1 MSNTMILVGLKRFIE
16 RQIYK
21 SKRSPFEYVVLA
33 TLGFLVAAVAKYPNR
48 AFLTR
53 ARPDLEKCHAVGY
66 PLLGNMPQLLRNR
79 SDSLNSMNTA
89 FKHFGDVFTLTIPLF
104 GRIILV
110 NSPEIVEHV
119 LKTNF
124 NNYIKGKI
132 FYDQLRDIL
141 GHGIFV
147 SDGDAWRFHRKTA
160 SNVFTTRLYRQ
171 LVEGAFRD
179 SANDL
184 IGVLEHSQ
192 KRSQGPVDLQALFL
206 KLTLDAFGKLT
217 FGLEFNAMQ
226 SEGSN
231 DFGDAFDYLTA
242 DVDARS
248 ANPFW
253 FITDKFEPGKSAALS
268 KAIGTLHKWA
278 KMAITARRNETPE
291 AKEARQRDLL
301 DHFYSYTS
309 DDGSRLDDTTL
320 EEIFINFMIAG
331 RDTTAQQLTWQFYS
345 LMSNPRIMKNLVK
358 EVDLVLQGSDTY
370 TYETIMNEL
379 PYMKA
384 VFHETL
390 RLYPPV
396 PKNVKTAVEDDVLPG
411 GVKVY
416 KGDVIGISSYCLGR
430 NKAVWGEDA
439 ELFVPERW
447 LVDEENNEH
456 QDNNKANKSPFGKF
470 RAESPYK
477 FTSFNAGPRLCLGQ
491 TFATLE
497 SMVTTATLLQR
508 FKFALLPGQPT
519 PLAKPSMTLPMNQP
533 LYATVSDRV

>member
-456 QDNNKANKSPFGKF
+456 QDNNKANK
-470 RAESPYK
+470 
-477 FTSFNAGPRLCLGQ
+477 T
-491 TFATLE
+491 
-497 SMVTTATLLQR
+497 TLLQR

>member
-1 MSNTMILVGLKRFIE
+1 MILVGLKRFIE
-16 RQIYK
+16 RQIRK
-21 SKRSPFEYVVLA
+21 SKRSPFEYIVLA
-33 TLGFLVAAVAKYPNR
+33 TLGFLVAAIAKYPNR

-89 FKHFGDVFTLTIPLF
+89 FKHYGDVFTLTIPLF

-110 NSPEIVEHV
+110 NSPEILEHV
-119 LKTNF
+119 LKSNCPLHPSRLAHDTASFRLDIVFGMTSHTPQLPFFLIANF

-160 SNVFTTRLYRQ
+160 ANIFTTRLYRQ

-179 SANDL
+179 SAHDL

-192 KRSQGPVDLQALFL
+192 KRSQDPAVDLQALFL

-217 FGLEFNAMQ
+217 FGLEFNAMR

-231 DFGDAFDYLTA
+231 EFGDAFDYLTA
-242 DVDARS
+242 NVDARS

-253 FITDKFEPGKSAALS
+253 FITDKIEPGKSAALS
-268 KAIGTLHKWA
+268 KAIGILHKWA

-309 DDGSRLDDTTL
+309 DDGSHLDDVK
-320 EEIFINFMIAG
+320 ISIIP
-331 RDTTAQQLTWQFYS
+331 TWS
-345 LMSNPRIMKNLVK
+345 
-358 EVDLVLQGSDTY
+358 
-370 TYETIMNEL
+370 
-379 PYMKA
+379 
-384 VFHETL
+384 
-390 RLYPPV
+390 
-396 PKNVKTAVEDDVLPG
+396 
-411 GVKVY
+411 
-416 KGDVIGISSYCLGR
+416 
-430 NKAVWGEDA
+430 
-439 ELFVPERW
+439 
-447 LVDEENNEH
+447 
-456 QDNNKANKSPFGKF
+456 
-470 RAESPYK
+470 
-477 FTSFNAGPRLCLGQ
+477 
-491 TFATLE
+491 
-497 SMVTTATLLQR
+497 
-508 FKFALLPGQPT
+508 
-519 PLAKPSMTLPMNQP
+519 
-533 LYATVSDRV
+533 

>member
-1 MSNTMILVGLKRFIE
+1 MILRFIE

-33 TLGFLVAAVAKYPNR
+33 TLGFLVAAIAKYPNR

-89 FKHFGDVFTLTIPLF
+89 FKHFGD
-104 GRIILV
+104 
-110 NSPEIVEHV
+110 
-119 LKTNF
+119 
-124 NNYIKGKI
+124 I